1 MAKMPQEV
9 VDFFRSDP
17 AQISKV
23 VATVNSDGVPNV
35 AAKGSL
41 IAVDDET
48 IAFAELVGS
57 KTKSNLQA
65 NGKVAAAAFKMVEGF
80 QVKGSFEGFQTSGP
94 LVDQFVQMLKPLGMD
109 VKEVATVKVEEVYS
123 LSPQDA
129 GRKIV

>member
-57 KTKSNLQA
+57 KTKANLQA

-129 GRKIV
+129 GRRIV